1 MHCQLPCWP
10 LCACLVLGGLYTFQS
25 LCLASASFSTFNVCN
40 FLRSPR
46 LFPPPPPPGGC
57 RPALPSGL
65 FRPCRLRGPAL
76 PALPGPALPV
86 ARPWVLVPWPWPRFD
101 THFGVWKRR
110 SPASIHVPYKFALC
124 GRQYS
129 HGHSL
134 LAMHIGLNGPHCVC
148 RFCRAVA
155 WKCMLLVCLP
165 FVHPLSGPS
174 RWCANA

>member
-40 FLRSPR
+40 FLRPPR
-46 LFPPPPPPGGC
+46 LFPLPPPGGC

-86 ARPWVLVPWPWPRFD
+86 ARPWVLVPWPWPRVD
-101 THFGVWKRR
+101 THFGVWYWRP
-110 SPASIHVPYKFALC
+110 PASLHVPYELPCVGGNIVIVTFLAGYVHWPQWATLC
-124 GRQYS
+124 LWILPSCSVEVYAPS
-129 HGHSL
+129 LHSVL
-134 LAMHIGLNGPHCVC
+134 CIHCQ
-148 RFCRAVA
+148 A
-155 WKCMLLVCLP
+155 
-165 FVHPLSGPS
+165 
-174 RWCANA
+174 

>member
-1 MHCQLPCWP
+1 MLAHATALIFHTTVAALATAIVSTSYIKFLALPW
-10 LCACLVLGGLYTFQS
+10 A
-25 LCLASASFSTFNVCN
+25 
-40 FLRSPR
+40 
-46 LFPPPPPPGGC
+46 PPPPLLGVACLPCSGPAASVA
-57 RPALPSGL
+57 RPALPGL
-65 FRPCRLRGPAL
+65 AL
-76 PALPGPALPV
+76 PA

-165 FVHPLSGPS
+165 LVHPLSGPS